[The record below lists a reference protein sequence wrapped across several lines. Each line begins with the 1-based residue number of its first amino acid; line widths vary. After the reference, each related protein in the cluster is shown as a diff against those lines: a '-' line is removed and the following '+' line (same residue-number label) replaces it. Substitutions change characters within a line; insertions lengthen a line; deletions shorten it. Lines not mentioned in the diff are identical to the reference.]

1 MKESILQKFIRLFR
15 DIDKEILPNANV
27 LERIYIVFDFL
38 WEKIKYNIELI
49 DYVQYR
55 FYFKRRIER
64 DQFITHGKLLKI
76 IKICNDPKS
85 RIFFDQKPL
94 FNQEFKDYLGRDWL
108 DTKVILFVK
117 EIQHF
122 FANLLMECLE
132 RGLILFIWLM

>member
-1 MKESILQKFIRLFR
+1 MG
-15 DIDKEILPNANV
+15 
-27 LERIYIVFDFL
+27 
-38 WEKIKYNIELI
+38 KIKYNIELI

-108 DTKVILFVK
+108 DTKVCSKEEFYSFVK

-122 FANLLMECLE
+122 SANLLMECLE